1 MVWDL
6 IKACTIAI
14 ADSGGNIR
22 GTGFFVSREGYLF
35 TCAHV
40 VEDAG
45 GWEGVRINGE
55 GVELVYLGD
64 AALDDFAVLKVPKNQ
79 DISVPLSLSFAPR
92 DDFLSIGFGRADF
105 PEGGSIEGSITD
117 ENHHA
122 GFGNLP
128 MLRLRV
134 LADSQQIIGGYSG
147 SPLFDVQSQAVV
159 GIVAAYDN
167 NDGGLAVPLKTVAE
181 KWAELERLLF
191 PQAAANLEVPD
202 GIVPLESRF
211 YIERFTFEQ
220 TTRTN
225 YVAQASIESK
235 CVQEVIKPGSLISIK
250 APHQMGKKSLLT
262 RVIHRVN
269 QESYATV
276 CLNLQLADEKAKGDL
291 DIFLKWFAASVGRHL
306 KLPNKFTEYWDDGIF
321 GSKDNCTA
329 YFEDYLLAEISQP
342 LVLVLSEVDCLFAYP
357 ETATN
362 FFALL
367 RAWHEAANNIDIWQ
381 KLRLVLVHATEPYI
395 EFNRNQSPFNVGL
408 PVKLTEFNALQVE
421 NLAQLHGLN
430 WHQQQNENPITKI
443 MNMLG
448 GHPYLIRVALYH
460 IAMGDI
466 SLDEFIK
473 TAPTEEG
480 YYSKHLLRQLWNL
493 EQQPQ
498 LKEAM
503 KKVILS
509 NKPVRL
515 DSVTSFKLYSM
526 GLVKQVGNDVEPR
539 CNLYRLYL
547 CDRFN
552 LI

>member
-22 GTGFFVSREGYLF
+22 GTGFFVSREGHLL

-45 GWEGVRINGE
+45 GWERVRINGE
-55 GVELVYLGD
+55 GVELVYLGNS
-64 AALDDFAVLKVPKNQ
+64 ALDDFAVLKVPKKQ
-79 DISVPLSLSFAPR
+79 DISVPLSLSFTPR
-92 DDFLSIGFGRADF
+92 DDFLSVGFGRADF

-117 ENHHA
+117 ENRHA

-167 NDGGLAVPLKTVAE
+167 NDGGLAVPLKTVGE
-181 KWAELERLLF
+181 KWSELEGLLS
-191 PQAAANLEVPD
+191 PQAVTDLEAPD
-202 GIVPLESRF
+202 GIVPLRSRF
-211 YIERFTFEQ
+211 YIERFAFED
-220 TTRTN
+220 TTR
-225 YVAQASIESK
+225 SPIELR
-235 CVQEVIKPGSLISIK
+235 CVREVVKPGSLISIK
-250 APHQMGKKSLLT
+250 APHQMGKKSLLA
-262 RVIHRVN
+262 RVIHHVK
-269 QESYATV
+269 QENYATV
-276 CLNLQLADEKAKGDL
+276 CLNLQLADEKAKADL
-291 DIFLKWFAASVGRHL
+291 DIFLKWFAASIGRHL
-306 KLPNKFTEYWDDGIF
+306 KLANKFSEYWFEDEF
-321 GSKDNCTA
+321 TGSKDNCTA

-342 LVLVLSEVDCLFAYP
+342 LVLVLSEVDSLFAYP

-367 RAWHEAANNIDIWQ
+367 RAWHEEASNFDIWQ
-381 KLRLVLVHATEPYI
+381 KLRLVLVHSTEPYI

-408 PVKLTEFNALQVE
+408 PIKLTEFNAQQVE

-430 WHQQQNENPITKI
+430 WHQQQAENPIGKI

-448 GHPYLIRVALYH
+448 GHPYLVRVALYH

-466 SLDEFIK
+466 SLDKFIK

-493 EQQPQ
+493 EQQSQ

-509 NKPVRL
+509 DKPVRL
-515 DSVTSFKLYSM
+515 DSVISFKLYSM
-526 GLVKQVGNDVEPR
+526 GLVKQVGNDVKPR
-539 CNLYRLYL
+539 CDLYRLYL

>member
-22 GTGFFVSREGYLF
+22 GTGFFVSREGHLL

-55 GVELVYLGD
+55 GVELVYLGN
-64 AALDDFAVLKVPKNQ
+64 AALDDFAVLKVPKKQ

-92 DDFLSIGFGRADF
+92 DDFLAIGFGRSDF
-105 PEGGSIEGSITD
+105 PEGGSIEGCITD
-117 ENHHA
+117 ENLHA

-167 NDGGLAVPLKTVAE
+167 NDGGLAVPLKTVGE
-181 KWAELERLLF
+181 KWRELERLLS
-191 PQAAANLEVPD
+191 PQAAADLEAPD
-202 GIVPLESRF
+202 GIVPLRSRF
-211 YIERFTFEQ
+211 YIERQ
-220 TTRTN
+220 T
-225 YVAQASIESK
+225 ESS
-235 CVQEVIKPGSLISIK
+235 CFQEVLKPGSLISIK

-262 RVIHRVN
+262 RVIHRVK

-276 CLNLQLADEKAKGDL
+276 CLNLQLADERAKADL
-291 DIFLKWFAASVGRHL
+291 DVFLKWFAASVGRHL
-306 KLPNKFTEYWDDGIF
+306 KLPNKFSEYWFDDEF
-321 GSKDNCTA
+321 TGSRDNCTV

-342 LVLVLSEVDCLFAYP
+342 LVLVLSEVDSLFAYP

-381 KLRLVLVHATEPYI
+381 KLRLILVHSTEPYI

-408 PVKLTEFNALQVE
+408 PIKLTEFNAQQVE
-421 NLAQLHGLN
+421 NLANLHGLN
-430 WHQQQNENPITKI
+430 WCSEQAENPIEKI
-443 MNMLG
+443 MKILG
-448 GHPYLIRVALYH
+448 GHPYLARVALYH

-466 SLDEFIK
+466 SLENFLN
-473 TAPTEEG
+473 TAATEEG

-515 DSVTSFKLYSM
+515 DSVTGFKLYSM

-539 CNLYRLYL
+539 CDLYRLYL